1 MIAGDG
7 KTIHELE
14 KTAAEDD
21 PDRIAARVQELVLP
35 IRYLNASNQD
45 LSPVGRTAGRKRG
58 QDGRGEAARFDGG
71 AQEYLATARAHASRQ
86 GHATPNW

>member
-35 IRYLNASNQD
+35 IRYLNASIRM
-45 LSPVGRTAGRKRG
+45 LSLGWENTRGRKRG
-58 QDGRGEAARFDGG
+58 QDGRAKRRALTEKPRKSSHGTSAR
-71 AQEYLATARAHASRQ
+71 QPPR
-86 GHATPNW
+86 ATPNW